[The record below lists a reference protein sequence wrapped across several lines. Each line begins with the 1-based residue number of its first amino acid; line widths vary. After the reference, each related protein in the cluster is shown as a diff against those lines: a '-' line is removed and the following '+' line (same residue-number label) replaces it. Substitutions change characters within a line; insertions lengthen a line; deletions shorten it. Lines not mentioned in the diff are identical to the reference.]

1 MAANG
6 FTTQN
11 VNYHIT
17 ADGGFAW
24 TVNYDLSF
32 LSSVFLATI
41 RIKLIGDT
49 ASASVRTTWET
60 GIETIWDNKVFFSDG
75 AQLYA
80 VQINADFVSSG
91 QNQTVTVH
99 DSSGR
104 YNLTNWYTTPEGWG
118 VAYLD
123 EVAAHE
129 FGHMLGNYDEY
140 AGGATHNGF
149 TTTGTLMSDLTVA
162 GFYNNG
168 YFASIEAYAEGFSGS
183 NLAEVAAT
191 VGGSGADA
199 LNGDGGMNGF
209 YGFGSNDT
217 INGRAGNDYMDGG
230 DGFDTAVFSGNRSSY
245 TATTLANGTVRI
257 SGPDG
262 TDTLVSIE
270 QLQFGDMTI
279 SLADSVSIN
288 DVTIS
293 EGNSGT
299 KVATFTVTRS
309 GGTAAFDVNFATSDG
324 TATVADGDFV
334 ATSNTLHFGAGENSK
349 TISVTINGDTKLEA
363 NESFNVLLS
372 GATNGAILSDGQ
384 GIGNISNDDVIEAN
398 GSTHFT
404 AVGDLFFLYDGS
416 SGAGHSLKYFGMDA
430 VAGQFGGW
438 APIGAERTATGY
450 DVAWKSGADAYTVW
464 STDSSGNYITN
475 LIGAV
480 SGTSNAL
487 QSFEP
492 IFHQDLNID
501 GLIGPPTTPV
511 VAVHESGGVDTLIS
525 TPALTVTMVVN
536 PIEGTAGNDL
546 LTGSDVNDMFVF
558 APHFGNDSIVNFQPG
573 QDYIEIDHTIFADAT
588 TLLAHTADDVHGN
601 AVITAVR
608 QTRSLSTTSRPRR

>member
-11 VNYHIT
+11 VNYYMT

-24 TVNYDLSF
+24 TVNYDLGF

-60 GIETIWDNKVFFSDG
+60 GIETIWNNKVFFSDG
-75 AQLYA
+75 TQLYT

-99 DSSGR
+99 DASGR
-104 YNLTNWYTTPEGWG
+104 DTMTHWHTIPQGG
-118 VAYLD
+118 V
-123 EVAAHE
+123 VAAHE

-140 AGGATHNGF
+140 AGGGTHNGF

-245 TATTLANGTVRI
+245 TATTLANGTVRV

-279 SLADSVSIN
+279 WLVEPCLVSIN
-288 DVTIS
+288 DVSVT
-293 EGNSGT
+293 EGNSGFT
-299 KVATFTVTRS
+299 KVATFTVTRT
-309 GGTAAFDVNFATSDG
+309 GGTAAFNLNFATSDG
-324 TATVADGDFV
+324 GATVADGDYV
-334 ATSNTLHFGAGENSK
+334 ANSGTLSFGTNVNTQ
-349 TISVTINGDTKLEA
+349 TISVSINGDTKFES
-363 NESFNVLLS
+363 NETFFVNLS
-372 GATNGAILSDGQ
+372 GATN
-384 GIGNISNDDVIEAN
+384 V
-398 GSTHFT
+398 
-404 AVGDLFFLYDGS
+404 
-416 SGAGHSLKYFGMDA
+416 
-430 VAGQFGGW
+430 
-438 APIGAERTATGY
+438 
-450 DVAWKSGADAYTVW
+450 
-464 STDSSGNYITN
+464 
-475 LIGAV
+475 
-480 SGTSNAL
+480 
-487 QSFEP
+487 
-492 IFHQDLNID
+492 
-501 GLIGPPTTPV
+501 
-511 VAVHESGGVDTLIS
+511 
-525 TPALTVTMVVN
+525 
-536 PIEGTAGNDL
+536 
-546 LTGSDVNDMFVF
+546 
-558 APHFGNDSIVNFQPG
+558 
-573 QDYIEIDHTIFADAT
+573 
-588 TLLAHTADDVHGN
+588 
-601 AVITAVR
+601 AVITDSQGSGTITNDR
-608 QTRSLSTTSRPRR
+608 ILHLRPRFWATG